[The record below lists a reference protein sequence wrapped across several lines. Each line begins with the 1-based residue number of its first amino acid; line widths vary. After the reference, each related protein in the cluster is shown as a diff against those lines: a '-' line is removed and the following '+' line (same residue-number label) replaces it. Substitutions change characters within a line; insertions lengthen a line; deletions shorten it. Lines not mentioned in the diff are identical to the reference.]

1 MIPSLGRRGTYRT
14 SRSAVHAKNAVCTSQ
29 PLASTVGLDIM
40 KAGGNAVDAAVA
52 MAACMT
58 VVEPTTNGIG
68 SDMFAIVNDGDDL
81 VGLNASGKSP
91 AGWTRDRFS
100 GRDQMPTLGW
110 DAVTVPGCVSGWA
123 QLSERFGKLPFEQL
137 MAPAAKYAREG
148 FPVSPIIAGY
158 WSRAEERFGDF
169 DAFRDTFLPEPKAGD
184 IWKSEDHATTL
195 EEIGKTK
202 GESFY
207 RGELA
212 KRIAAASAEAG
223 GAMTEDDLAEHEPI
237 WFDEA
242 GLVSS
247 EGFGVTLYEIPP
259 NGQGIAATM
268 AWRICQEI
276 AGAMDVED
284 WYSERGLHLQLEAMK
299 VAFADLYAYVADSDA
314 MTYDPKSLVD
324 PAYLAERAKLVSAD
338 KAEVYAAGVPT
349 TGGTINLTTADESG
363 MMVSLI
369 QSNYAGFGSGI
380 VVPGTGIAM
389 QNRGAGFVLTEGHP
403 NEVGPRKRPFHTII
417 PGFVK
422 KNGKPHLAFQL
433 MGGPMQAQG
442 HLQMMLHLFAAG
454 HGLQE
459 AIDAPRWQI
468 TQGHEVT
475 YETGFDESVIESL
488 RQKGHLMERRNFI
501 SFGGA
506 QMIRRLDNGTFEA
519 ASDPRK
525 DGHAAGY

>member
-1 MIPSLGRRGTYRT
+1 MNVSLGRDGTYWT
-14 SRSAVHAKNAVCTSQ
+14 SRSPVMAKNTACTSQ
-29 PLASTVGLDIM
+29 PLATSAGLDIM

-68 SDMFAIVNDGDDL
+68 SDMFAIVADDTGTL
-81 VGLNASGKSP
+81 HGLNASGKSP
-91 AGWTRDRFS
+91 AGWTRDRFEGDS
-100 GRDQMPTLGW
+100 MPSLGW

-123 QLSERFGKLPFEQL
+123 QLSEKFGKLPFEKL
-137 MAPAAKYAREG
+137 MEPAVHYARNG
-148 FPVSPIIAGY
+148 YAVSPIIASY
-158 WSRAEERFGDF
+158 WRSAPRRFGQF
-169 DAFRDTFLPEPKAGD
+169 EEFSKVFLPNPSAGEV
-184 IWKSEDHATTL
+184 WKSEDHATTL
-195 EEIGKTK
+195 EDIGRTK
-202 GESFY
+202 GETFY
-207 RGELA
+207 RGEIA
-212 KRIAAASAEAG
+212 KKIAAAAEADG
-223 GAMTEDDLAEHEPI
+223 GAMTEADLAEHEPI

-268 AWRICQEI
+268 AWRISQEL
-276 AGAMDVED
+276 ADSMDVAD
-284 WYSERGLHLQLEAMK
+284 WYSADGLHLQLEAMK
-299 VAFADLYAYVADSDA
+299 VAFADLYAHVADSDA

-324 PAYLAERAKLVSAD
+324 PAYLAERAKLVNAS
-338 KAEVYAAGVPT
+338 KAEVYAAGVPKR
-349 TGGTINLTTADESG
+349 GGTINLTAADESG

-380 VVPGTGIAM
+380 VVTGTGIAM
-389 QNRGAGFVLTEGHP
+389 QNRGAGFALDKGHP

-422 KNGKPHLAFQL
+422 KDGKPELAFQL

-442 HLQMMLHLFAAG
+442 HLQMMLHIYAAG
-454 HGLQE
+454 RGIQQ

-468 TQGHEVT
+468 VQGHEVI
-475 YETGFDESVIESL
+475 YEKGFDDATIENL
-488 RQKGHLMERRNFI
+488 KKRGHLLEPRNFVG
-501 SFGGA
+501 FGGC
-506 QMIRRLDNGTFEA
+506 QMIQRLPNGYFSA